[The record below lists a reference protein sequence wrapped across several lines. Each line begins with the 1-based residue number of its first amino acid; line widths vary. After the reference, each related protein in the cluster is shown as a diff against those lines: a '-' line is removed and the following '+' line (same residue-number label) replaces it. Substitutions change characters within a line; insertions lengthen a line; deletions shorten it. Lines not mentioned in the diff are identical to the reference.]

1 MRIKKFL
8 SKGIAGCFNALAL
21 SLVCKKAVSK
31 MFENVSGVWGLYIEA
46 NVIGFTYN
54 GKEYYYVKNA
64 LNDIIRIVDGNG
76 DIVWKN
82 IRIWTYISWWIR

>member
-1 MRIKKFL
+1 
-8 SKGIAGCFNALAL
+8 
-21 SLVCKKAVSK
+21 
-31 MFENVSGVWGLYIEA
+31 MFENVSGVLGLYIEA

-64 LNDIIRIVDGNG
+64 LNDIIRIVDVNG

-82 IRIWTYISWWIR
+82 IRIWT

>member
-1 MRIKKFL
+1 MY
-8 SKGIAGCFNALAL
+8 
-21 SLVCKKAVSK
+21 
-31 MFENVSGVWGLYIEA
+31 NVEA

-82 IRIWTYISWWIR
+82 IRIWTYIS